1 MQKKNYLPNL
11 QSVLQDS
18 ILSVVPIQAL
28 YILEIPMNNSN
39 NNNRSAF
46 FLDIDNL
53 CGAPMATEAQVREV
67 VLAFEKQFSIGPS
80 DLIFCAATAK
90 AAAFVKFFRPA
101 FHVQVG
107 RGKDGSD
114 LRLLELADPQWLKSR
129 FGRVVIGS
137 GDGIFQPLAME
148 LANLNVKVEIT
159 CGHGAM
165 SRSFRE
171 VAHCCT
177 LAGGFNISHLNFAV
191 AA

>member
-1 MQKKNYLPNL
+1 
-11 QSVLQDS
+11 
-18 ILSVVPIQAL
+18 
-28 YILEIPMNNSN
+28 MNNSN
-39 NNNRSAF
+39 NNNSRSAF

-53 CGAPMATEAQVREV
+53 CGAPMATGAQVREV

-171 VAHCCT
+171 LAHCCT